1 MKLIPTG
8 IENFKTMIDKN
19 AYYVDKTNLIADIL
33 NEQVVLY
40 TRPRRFGKTLNMSML
55 YYFFSIKE
63 KENAYLFNDLY
74 ISKNKEALEHQN
86 KYPTIFISLKE
97 MKNSIT
103 ESNISVEKL
112 KETMNKNIGIERSM
126 NQAIRFVVGDLSTYL
141 DNTQR
146 IKKSIDKIIMKSKFV
161 VGDLNDTGCQ

>member
-97 MKNSIT
+97 MKNLTFDAQISSFSSIIY
-103 ESNISVEKL
+103 ELLEKNLEILSMKKLFYIQDLEDLVRHLICPCFIISFPL
-112 KETMNKNIGIERSM
+112 KKRKILI
-126 NQAIRFVVGDLSTYL
+126 YL
-141 DNTQR
+141 
-146 IKKSIDKIIMKSKFV
+146 II
-161 VGDLNDTGCQ
+161 